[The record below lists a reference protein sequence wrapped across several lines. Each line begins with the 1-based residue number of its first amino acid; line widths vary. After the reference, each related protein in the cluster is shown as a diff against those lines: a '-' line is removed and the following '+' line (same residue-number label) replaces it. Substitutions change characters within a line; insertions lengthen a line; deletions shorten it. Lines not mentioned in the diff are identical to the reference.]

1 MLHFEVL
8 TLFPE
13 IFSSFLEESLINR
26 AIGQRHLQVD
36 LVNYRK
42 HGRGKHLQVDDT
54 PYGGGP
60 GMLLRVE
67 PIAKTLAGQKK
78 IHHAAGLETHTVLL
92 TPQGQ
97 PFTQAKAKQLS
108 RCKAVLTMICGRYEG
123 FDERI
128 RSLVDEEISG
138 GDFICLGGE
147 VIAMTMIET
156 ISRLVPNILGNQE
169 SAKKESFSQSLL
181 EYPQYTRPASYQ
193 GMDVPEELISGN
205 HKKIAEWREEQAL
218 LRTKKRRPD
227 LLSHDH
233 GRCP

>member
-13 IFSSFLEESLINR
+13 IFSSFLEESLIKR

-42 HGRGKHLQVDDT
+42 HGHGKHLQVDDT

-67 PIAKTLAGQKK
+67 PIAETLVEQKYF
-78 IHHAAGLETHTVLL
+78 HHAAGLETHTVLL

-108 RCKAVLTMICGRYEG
+108 RCKAVLTLICGRYEG

-227 LLSHDH
+227 LL
-233 GRCP
+233 

>member
-8 TLFPE
+8 SLFPE

-26 AIGQRHLQVD
+26 AIEQRHLQVD
-36 LVNYRK
+36 LVNFRRL
-42 HGRGKHLQVDDT
+42 GRGKHLKVDDT

-60 GMLLRVE
+60 GMVLRVE
-67 PIAKTLAGQKK
+67 PIAQTLAEQKEF
-78 IHHAAGLETHTVLL
+78 HHAAGRETHTVLV

-97 PFTQAKAKQLS
+97 PFTQEKAKQLS
-108 RCKAVLTMICGRYEG
+108 QREAVLTLICGRYEG

-147 VIAMTMIET
+147 VIAMTMIEAV
-156 ISRLVPNILGNQE
+156 SRLAPNVLGNQE
-169 SAKKESFSQSLL
+169 SAEQESFSQSFL
-181 EYPQYTRPASYQ
+181 EYPQYTRPANYK
-193 GMDVPEELISGN
+193 GMAVPEELISGN
-205 HKKIAEWREEQAL
+205 HKIIAKWREKQSL

-227 LLSHDH
+227 LL
-233 GRCP
+233 

>member
-1 MLHFEVL
+1 MLHIDVL
-8 TLFPE
+8 TLFPK
-13 IFSSFLEESLINR
+13 IFSSFLEESLIKKS
-26 AIGQRHLQVD
+26 IEQQYLKVD
-36 LVNYRK
+36 LVNYRR

-60 GMLLRVE
+60 GMLLRIE
-67 PIAKTLAGQKK
+67 PIAETLEEQKK
-78 IHHAAGLETHTVLL
+78 NHHAAGLETHTVLL

-108 RCKAVLTMICGRYEG
+108 RCKAVLTLICGRYEG

-169 SAKKESFSQSLL
+169 STERESFTQSLL
-181 EYPQYTRPASYQ
+181 EYPQYTRPASYE
-193 GMDVPEELISGN
+193 GMDVPKELLSGN
-205 HKKIAEWREEQAL
+205 HKVITEWREEQAL
-218 LRTKKRRPD
+218 VRTKKRRPD
-227 LLSHDH
+227 LL
-233 GRCP
+233 

>member
-26 AIGQRHLQVD
+26 AIEQRHLQVD

-42 HGRGKHLQVDDT
+42 HGRGKHLQVDDI

-60 GMLLRVE
+60 GMLLKVE
-67 PIAKTLAGQKK
+67 PIAETLAGQKNF
-78 IHHAAGLETHTVLL
+78 HHAAGLETHTVLL

-108 RCKAVLTMICGRYEG
+108 RCKAVLTLICGRYEG

-169 SAKKESFSQSLL
+169 SSERESFSQSLL
-181 EYPQYTRPASYQ
+181 EYPQYTRPASYE
-193 GMDVPEELISGN
+193 GMDVPKELLSGN
-205 HKKIAEWREEQAL
+205 HKVITEWREEQAL
-218 LRTKKRRPD
+218 VRTKKRRPD
-227 LLSHDH
+227 LL
-233 GRCP
+233 

>member
-1 MLHFEVL
+1 MLHFDVL
-8 TLFPE
+8 TLFPK
-13 IFSSFLEESLINR
+13 IFSSFLEESLIKKS
-26 AIGQRHLQVD
+26 IEQQYLKVD
-36 LVNYRK
+36 LVNYRR

-60 GMLLRVE
+60 GMLLRIE
-67 PIAKTLAGQKK
+67 PIAETLEEQKK
-78 IHHAAGLETHTVLL
+78 KKHAAGLETHTVLL

-108 RCKAVLTMICGRYEG
+108 RCKAVLTLICGRYEG

-169 SAKKESFSQSLL
+169 STERESFTQSLL
-181 EYPQYTRPASYQ
+181 EYPQYTRPASYE
-193 GMDVPEELISGN
+193 GMDVPKELLSGN
-205 HKKIAEWREEQAL
+205 HKVITEWREEQAL
-218 LRTKKRRPD
+218 VRTKKRRPD
-227 LLSHDH
+227 LL
-233 GRCP
+233 

>member
-1 MLHFEVL
+1 MLHIDVL
-8 TLFPE
+8 TLFPK
-13 IFSSFLEESLINR
+13 IFSSFLEESLIKKS
-26 AIGQRHLQVD
+26 IEQQYLKVD
-36 LVNYRK
+36 LVNYRR

-60 GMLLRVE
+60 GMLLRIE
-67 PIAKTLAGQKK
+67 PIAETLEEQKK
-78 IHHAAGLETHTVLL
+78 KNHAAGLETHTVLL

-108 RCKAVLTMICGRYEG
+108 RCKAVLTLICGRYEG

-169 SAKKESFSQSLL
+169 STERESFTQSLL
-181 EYPQYTRPASYQ
+181 EYPQYTRPASYE
-193 GMDVPEELISGN
+193 GMDVPKELLSGN
-205 HKKIAEWREEQAL
+205 HKVITEWREEQAL
-218 LRTKKRRPD
+218 VRTKKRRPD
-227 LLSHDH
+227 LL
-233 GRCP
+233 

>member
-1 MLHFEVL
+1 M
-8 TLFPE
+8 FPK
-13 IFSSFLEESLINR
+13 IFSSFLEESLIKKS
-26 AIGQRHLQVD
+26 IEQQYLKVD
-36 LVNYRK
+36 LVNYRR

-60 GMLLRVE
+60 GMLLRIE
-67 PIAKTLAGQKK
+67 PIAETLEEQKK
-78 IHHAAGLETHTVLL
+78 KNHAAGLETHTVLL

-97 PFTQAKAKQLS
+97 PFKQSKAKQLS
-108 RCKAVLTMICGRYEG
+108 RCKAVLTLICGRYEG

-169 SAKKESFSQSLL
+169 STERESFTQSLL
-181 EYPQYTRPASYQ
+181 EYPQYTRPASYE
-193 GMDVPEELISGN
+193 GMDVPKELLSGN
-205 HKKIAEWREEQAL
+205 HKVITEWREEQAL
-218 LRTKKRRPD
+218 VRTKKRRPD
-227 LLSHDH
+227 LL
-233 GRCP
+233 

>member
-1 MLHFEVL
+1 MHFDVL
-8 TLFPE
+8 TLFPK
-13 IFSSFLEESLINR
+13 IFSSFLEESLIKKS
-26 AIGQRHLQVD
+26 IEQQYLKVD
-36 LVNYRK
+36 LVNYRR

-60 GMLLRVE
+60 GMLLRIE
-67 PIAKTLAGQKK
+67 PIAETLEEQKK
-78 IHHAAGLETHTVLL
+78 KNHAAGLETHTVLL

-108 RCKAVLTMICGRYEG
+108 RCKAVLTLICGRYEG

-169 SAKKESFSQSLL
+169 STERESFTQSLL
-181 EYPQYTRPASYQ
+181 EYPQYTRPASYE
-193 GMDVPEELISGN
+193 GMDVPKELLSGN
-205 HKKIAEWREEQAL
+205 HKVITEWREEQAL
-218 LRTKKRRPD
+218 VRTKKRRPD
-227 LLSHDH
+227 LL
-233 GRCP
+233 

>member
-1 MLHFEVL
+1 M
-8 TLFPE
+8 FPK
-13 IFSSFLEESLINR
+13 IFSSFLEESLIKKS
-26 AIGQRHLQVD
+26 IEQQYLKVD
-36 LVNYRK
+36 LVNYRR

-60 GMLLRVE
+60 GMLLRIE
-67 PIAKTLAGQKK
+67 PIAETLEEQKEN
-78 IHHAAGLETHTVLL
+78 HHAAGLETHTVLL

-108 RCKAVLTMICGRYEG
+108 RCKAVLTLICGRYEG

-169 SAKKESFSQSLL
+169 STERESFSQSLL
-181 EYPQYTRPASYQ
+181 EYPQYTRPASYE
-193 GMDVPEELISGN
+193 GMDVPKELLSGN
-205 HKKIAEWREEQAL
+205 HKVITEWREEQAL
-218 LRTKKRRPD
+218 VRTKKRRPD
-227 LLSHDH
+227 LL
-233 GRCP
+233 

>member
-8 TLFPE
+8 SLFPE

-26 AIGQRHLQVD
+26 AIEQRHLQVD
-36 LVNYRK
+36 LVNFRR

-60 GMLLRVE
+60 GMVLRVE
-67 PIAKTLAGQKK
+67 PIAQTLAEQKEF
-78 IHHAAGLETHTVLL
+78 HHAAGRETHTVLV

-97 PFTQAKAKQLS
+97 PFTQKKAKQLS
-108 RCKAVLTMICGRYEG
+108 RREAVLTLICGRYEG

-147 VIAMTMIET
+147 VIAMTMIEAV
-156 ISRLVPNILGNQE
+156 SRLVPNILGNQE
-169 SAKKESFSQSLL
+169 STEQESFSQSLL
-181 EYPQYTRPASYQ
+181 EYPQYTRPASYE

-205 HKKIAEWREEQAL
+205 HKQIAEWRKEQAL
-218 LRTKKRRPD
+218 VRTKKRRPD
-227 LLSHDH
+227 LL
-233 GRCP
+233 

>member
-13 IFSSFLEESLINR
+13 IFSSFLGESLINR
-26 AIGQRHLQVD
+26 AIEQQHLQVN
-36 LVNYRK
+36 LVNYRR

-67 PIAKTLAGQKK
+67 PIAQTLAGQKDF
-78 IHHAAGLETHTVLL
+78 HHAAGLQTHTVLV

-97 PFTQAKAKQLS
+97 LFTQAKAKQLS
-108 RCKAVLTMICGRYEG
+108 RCKGVLTLICGRYEG

-169 SAKKESFSQSLL
+169 SAEQESFSQSLL
-181 EYPQYTRPASYQ
+181 EYPQYTRPASYE

-205 HKKIAEWREEQAL
+205 HKIIAEWREEQAL
-218 LRTKKRRPD
+218 VRTKKRRPD
-227 LLSHDH
+227 LL
-233 GRCP
+233 

>member
-1 MLHFEVL
+1 MLHIDVL
-8 TLFPE
+8 TLFPK
-13 IFSSFLEESLINR
+13 IFSSFLEESLIKKS
-26 AIGQRHLQVD
+26 IEQQYLKVD
-36 LVNYRK
+36 LVNYRRN
-42 HGRGKHLQVDDT
+42 GRGKHLQVDDT

-60 GMLLRVE
+60 GMLLRIE
-67 PIAKTLAGQKK
+67 PIAETLEEQKK
-78 IHHAAGLETHTVLL
+78 KNHAAGLETHTVLL

-108 RCKAVLTMICGRYEG
+108 RCKAVLTLICGRYEG

-169 SAKKESFSQSLL
+169 STERESFTQSLL
-181 EYPQYTRPASYQ
+181 EYPQYTRPASYV
-193 GMDVPEELISGN
+193 GMDVPKELLSGN
-205 HKKIAEWREEQAL
+205 HKVITEWREEQAL
-218 LRTKKRRPD
+218 VRTKKRRPD
-227 LLSHDH
+227 LL
-233 GRCP
+233 

>member
-1 MLHFEVL
+1 
-8 TLFPE
+8 
-13 IFSSFLEESLINR
+13 I
-26 AIGQRHLQVD
+26 
-36 LVNYRK
+36 
-42 HGRGKHLQVDDT
+42 
-54 PYGGGP
+54 
-60 GMLLRVE
+60 
-67 PIAKTLAGQKK
+67 
-78 IHHAAGLETHTVLL
+78 

-97 PFTQAKAKQLS
+97 LFTQAKAKQLS

-156 ISRLVPNILGNQE
+156 ISRLVPNVLGNQE
-169 SAKKESFSQSLL
+169 SAKQESFSQSLL
-181 EYPQYTRPASYQ
+181 EYPQYTRPASYE

-218 LRTKKRRPD
+218 SRTKKNRPD
-227 LLSHDH
+227 LL
-233 GRCP
+233 

>member
-1 MLHFEVL
+1 MLHFDVL
-8 TLFPE
+8 TLFPK
-13 IFSSFLEESLINR
+13 IFSSFLEESLIKKS
-26 AIGQRHLQVD
+26 IEQQYLKVD
-36 LVNYRK
+36 LVNYRR
-42 HGRGKHLQVDDT
+42 HGHGKHLQVDDT

-67 PIAKTLAGQKK
+67 PIAQTLAEQKK
-78 IHHAAGLETHTVLL
+78 NHHAAGLETHTVLL

-108 RCKAVLTMICGRYEG
+108 RCKAVLTLICGRYEG

-169 SAKKESFSQSLL
+169 STERESFTQSLL
-181 EYPQYTRPASYQ
+181 EYPQYTRPASYE
-193 GMDVPEELISGN
+193 GMDVPKELLSGN
-205 HKKIAEWREEQAL
+205 HKVITEWREEQAL
-218 LRTKKRRPD
+218 VRTKKRRPD
-227 LLSHDH
+227 LL
-233 GRCP
+233 

>member
-1 MLHFEVL
+1 MLHFDVL
-8 TLFPE
+8 TLFPK
-13 IFSSFLEESLINR
+13 IFSSFLEESLIKKS
-26 AIGQRHLQVD
+26 IEQQYLKVD
-36 LVNYRK
+36 LVNYRR
-42 HGRGKHLQVDDT
+42 HGRGKYLQVDDT

-60 GMLLRVE
+60 GMLLRIE
-67 PIAKTLAGQKK
+67 PIAETLEEQKK
-78 IHHAAGLETHTVLL
+78 KNHAAGLETHTVLL

-108 RCKAVLTMICGRYEG
+108 RCKAVLTLICGRYEG

-169 SAKKESFSQSLL
+169 STERESFTQSLL
-181 EYPQYTRPASYQ
+181 EYPQYTRPASYE
-193 GMDVPEELISGN
+193 GMDVPKELLSGN
-205 HKKIAEWREEQAL
+205 HKVITEWREEQAL
-218 LRTKKRRPD
+218 VRTKKRRPD
-227 LLSHDH
+227 LL
-233 GRCP
+233 

>member
-1 MLHFEVL
+1 MLSFEVL

-13 IFSSFLEESLINR
+13 IFSSFLEESLIKKS
-26 AIGQRHLQVD
+26 IEQHYLKVE
-36 LVNYRK
+36 LVNYRR

-60 GMLLRVE
+60 GMLLRIE
-67 PIAKTLAGQKK
+67 PIAETLEEQKK
-78 IHHAAGLETHTVLL
+78 KNHAAGLETHTVLL

-108 RCKAVLTMICGRYEG
+108 RCKAVLTLICGRYEG

-169 SAKKESFSQSLL
+169 STERESFTQSLL
-181 EYPQYTRPASYQ
+181 EYPQYTRPASYE
-193 GMDVPEELISGN
+193 GMEVPKELLSGN
-205 HKKIAEWREEQAL
+205 HKVITEWREEQAL
-218 LRTKKRRPD
+218 VRTKKRRPD
-227 LLSHDH
+227 LL
-233 GRCP
+233 